1 MSSSPWP
8 PQIVSLPSR
17 PRMTSLTSPPR
28 ITSGPAVPTMK
39 SAAAV
44 PRIVT
49 AFPSHVGGFGAMPP
63 ASARPVTTAARATT
77 VSVVAA
83 SWAVNLVR
91 IAVLLSVVAYAD
103 TTAERRVPYGSIAG
117 RRCESPVAAKP
128 ADEPPSPRW
137 YRAGL
142 GAGTRRGRRRVLAL
156 ILAGGEGSRLGAL
169 AEERAK
175 PALPFG
181 GIYRLIDFP
190 LSNCVH
196 SGLGDAWVLQQYEPH
211 ELTTQLAN
219 GRPWDLD
226 RTRGGFRIVH
236 PSLGDGRSGWYQG
249 NADALHRNQEVIR
262 RFDADLL
269 LVLSADHVYRL
280 DYGDVI
286 DGHVAAD
293 GRVTAFEYKPDSPRS
308 RVVATEVFLY
318 DAPTLM
324 DTLDDLAGGGDDGL
338 QDFGHELLP
347 RLVSDGRAR
356 AHPLDGY
363 WRDVGTLDSYWQSQ
377 MDLLEPDPPFVLDDP
392 AWPILTAG
400 LPRSPARIERS
411 ASLDASWVAPA
422 AVVRGHVER
431 SILGPGVFV
440 DEGAVVRESI
450 LFHDVQ
456 VASGATVERT
466 IADEN
471 AVVQQGATVGTA
483 GGGIT
488 VVARGAATGDRF
500 APSRDDV
507 A

>member
-1 MSSSPWP
+1 
-8 PQIVSLPSR
+8 
-17 PRMTSLTSPPR
+17 
-28 ITSGPAVPTMK
+28 
-39 SAAAV
+39 
-44 PRIVT
+44 
-49 AFPSHVGGFGAMPP
+49 
-63 ASARPVTTAARATT
+63 
-77 VSVVAA
+77 
-83 SWAVNLVR
+83 
-91 IAVLLSVVAYAD
+91 
-103 TTAERRVPYGSIAG
+103 
-117 RRCESPVAAKP
+117 
-128 ADEPPSPRW
+128 
-137 YRAGL
+137 
-142 GAGTRRGRRRVLAL
+142 
-156 ILAGGEGSRLGAL
+156 LAGGEGSRLGAL
-169 AEERAK
+169 AAERAK

-236 PSLGDGRSGWYQG
+236 PYLGDTRSGWYQG

-280 DYGDVI
+280 DYGEVI
-286 DGHVAAD
+286 DGHVAGDAAVTIVTTDLPREQEASRYGVVEVAPD
-293 GRVTAFEYKPDSPRS
+293 GRVTGFEYKPDSPRS

-324 DTLDDLAGGGDDGL
+324 DTLDELAGGGDDGL

>member
-1 MSSSPWP
+1 MA
-8 PQIVSLPSR
+8 
-17 PRMTSLTSPPR
+17 SLTDHR
-28 ITSGPAVPTMK
+28 GRCKCTGRHGTGAV
-39 SAAAV
+39 
-44 PRIVT
+44 
-49 AFPSHVGGFGAMPP
+49 
-63 ASARPVTTAARATT
+63 
-77 VSVVAA
+77 
-83 SWAVNLVR
+83 
-91 IAVLLSVVAYAD
+91 
-103 TTAERRVPYGSIAG
+103 G
-117 RRCESPVAAKP
+117 RG
-128 ADEPPSPRW
+128 RW

-142 GAGTRRGRRRVLAL
+142 GARTRRGRRRVLAL
-156 ILAGGEGSRLGAL
+156 ILAGGEGSRLGPL

-196 SGLGDAWVLQQYEPH
+196 SGLSDAWVLQQYEPH

-236 PSLGDGRSGWYQG
+236 PYVGDSRSGWYQG
-249 NADALHRNQEVIR
+249 NADALHRNREVILG
-262 RFDADLL
+262 FDPDLL

-280 DYGDVI
+280 DYGEVI
-286 DGHVAAD
+286 DGHVTGDAAVTIVTTELPREQDVSRYGVVEVGRD
-293 GRVTAFEYKPDSPRS
+293 GRVTGFEYKPDRPQS

-324 DTLDDLAGGGDDGL
+324 DTLDELAPSDDEGL
-338 QDFGHELLP
+338 GDFGHELLP
-347 RLVSDGRAR
+347 RLVADGRAR
-356 AHPLDGY
+356 AHALEGY

-400 LPRSPARIERS
+400 LQRSPARIDGT
-411 ASLDASWVAPA
+411 ASLDASWVAPG

-440 DEGAVVRESI
+440 EEGASVRESI
-450 LFHDVQ
+450 LFHDVH

-471 AVVQQGATVGTA
+471 AVVDSGATVGTA
-483 GGGIT
+483 GGEIT
-488 VVARGAATGDRF
+488 VVERRAAARATSAA
-500 APSRDDV
+500 ARDDV